1 MITTKND
8 YRGAGFDYTSEKCTA
23 YGDYRISGEVMQH
36 ISVNGQYVKND
47 VTYPFTANRSEGGN
61 MAMSGAPEEVFAE
74 IAREVDIIIREV
86 TASAFSELS
95 DNE

>member
-8 YRGAGFDYTSEKCTA
+8 YRGAGYDYTSEKCTA
-23 YGDYRISGEVMQH
+23 YGDYRISGEVMQY

-74 IAREVDIIIREV
+74 IAKEVDIIIREV
-86 TASAFSELS
+86 TAAAFPETS